1 MDLLKVENLSKSFGA
16 LWAVNNVS
24 FSVAEGEIVG
34 LIGPN
39 GSGKSTVFHLIT
51 GLLKANK
58 GRISYQGKDIT
69 RFKPYQVSRSGIAL
83 TFQIVRP
90 FPEMTTLKN
99 VMVGRAF
106 GSSSARSMHDTEDDA
121 RRLLELTGLA
131 DKVSATAGHLGLVY
145 RKKLELARALATK
158 PRLLLLDEVMAG
170 LNPTEMMETVE
181 FLKGLR
187 NTGVTMI
194 VVEHVIKA
202 LFSMTDRVVVLNAGE
217 KIAEGTPHE
226 ISRNEEVIKVY
237 LGDYEHA

>member
-1 MDLLKVENLSKSFGA
+1 MSLLKIENLSKSFGA

-24 FSVAEGEIVG
+24 FDVNEGEIVG

-58 GRISYQGKDIT
+58 GMVKYAGKDLTKLKSYQIS
-69 RFKPYQVSRSGIAL
+69 QCGIAR

-99 VMVGRAF
+99 VMVGSAY
-106 GSSSARSMHDTEDDA
+106 GSSPSRSVKEADTDA
-121 RRLLELTGLA
+121 RRLLDLTGLTG
-131 DKVSATAGHLGLVY
+131 KSSARAGQLGLIY

-158 PRLLLLDEVMAG
+158 PKLLLLDEVMAG
-170 LNPTEMMETVE
+170 LNPTERMETVE
-181 FLKGLR
+181 LLKNIR
-187 NTGVTMI
+187 NYGVTMV

-217 KIAEGTPHE
+217 KIAEGTPKE
-226 ISRNEEVIKVY
+226 ISRDEEVIRVY
-237 LGDYEHA
+237 LGDYKHA